1 MNILFVCTMNK
12 LRSLTAEHIYAQDS
26 RFEVKSAGTDSYSDN
41 PLRAEHLYWAD
52 YVIVME
58 KFHKIRIEQ
67 LFPNI
72 FPKLNLL
79 CLEIPDAYTY
89 MQPELIDILK
99 EKVEVIYKE
108 ITFR

>member
-1 MNILFVCTMNK
+1 
-12 LRSLTAEHIYAQDS
+12 
-26 RFEVKSAGTDSYSDN
+26 
-41 PLRAEHLYWAD
+41 
-52 YVIVME
+52 ME

-79 CLEIPDAYTY
+79 CLGIPDAYTY

-108 ITFR
+108 ITSR